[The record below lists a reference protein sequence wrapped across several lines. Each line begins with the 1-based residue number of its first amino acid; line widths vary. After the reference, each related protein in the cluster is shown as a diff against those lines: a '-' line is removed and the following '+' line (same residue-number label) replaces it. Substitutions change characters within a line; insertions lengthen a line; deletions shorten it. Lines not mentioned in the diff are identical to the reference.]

1 MKIFA
6 IRIKNLASLDGITE
20 IDFTREPLH
29 SAGIFAITG
38 PTGAGKSTI
47 LDALC
52 LALYAKTPRY
62 RLAETGIEIKDVQ
75 GSTIHQGDVRGI
87 LRDGTAEGFAK
98 VDFEGVDGQ
107 HYSAAWNVRRAYNR
121 IDGSLQAFSITL
133 SNVSTHTE
141 IPGKKT
147 ELLEEIERLV
157 GLNFEQFTR
166 SVLLA
171 QGDFTAFL
179 KAGRDEK
186 SSLLEKLTGTHIYS
200 EISKRIFENH
210 REQLQQLRE
219 LNLQRQGIVTLTA
232 EETNAFLE
240 EKAALEAAIR
250 SNEQQATIL
259 RKDLFWH
266 ERWSQLQEQVAVAV
280 AQRETANVHKTAALP
295 HQKQLQQIVSVQ
307 TIRPVVNRLKDIQE
321 QLAVKTNQAEEL
333 NNRLSDL
340 QQQQEIIGEAIE
352 KAAETLD
359 LKTKEE
365 EQAKPLLN
373 SAKALDVQLSEKA
386 EQVKAAEAEAAAI
399 RNKQQQQTAQFE
411 QTREAAALVEQ
422 EIARL
427 QQWMAANESR
437 RPIAEQESFIL
448 SRLEDAAGILEQLHY
463 YTSRISDAEQK
474 TAAHEQQ
481 KQSRESGH
489 ASIRDSLEQQQK
501 EYNALQTALA
511 EVDISRIE
519 TGKSAADA
527 QVEELL
533 SAAAHWGL
541 LYNTIKEREAQQQLL
556 EHSKKELEQHIEKLV
571 PAEKQLEQK
580 KAERDAALKIV
591 EKARLVAAESV
602 ERLRSQLEPGA
613 PCPVCGS
620 TEHPYTLHNPVLD
633 QVLTELEKSYKQSEA
648 AYASDLALYS
658 SLTAASDQLG
668 KTIATQETGISR
680 QTASIQEL
688 EKEWAAY
695 TVYAGSKSIPV
706 SEIQNWL
713 QQQLKEQK
721 EEQKRLK
728 EKLLNYTRQKQEL
741 ENLGTGLTLLDKR
754 LMANENEIKDIE
766 RALVSLEE
774 QQKTDSGEY
783 RKAIGSL
790 DKVKQSLAIYFTSE
804 QWLENWQ
811 KDPVAFTKRIR
822 KFALEWKTNT
832 EALEEK
838 DRQQNILVA
847 TLKEMREQASGIK
860 EDLARKEESVA
871 QLQALRTEISEA
883 RSAIFNGAPVQ
894 EVETALSD
902 AVAAARL
909 VAAQKNKE
917 AESLK
922 SSLTRNLAQLEQL
935 EKDKAALREQEAALR
950 KQQDEWLHNYNHQ
963 KDTAL
968 TEAGLLSLLAFTQDW
983 IEAERERL
991 RAIDD
996 AAMQAELILDERTKA
1011 LEEHNRQRSS
1021 EKTVE
1026 ELMIQQKEAELLVK
1040 KNNNSVSEIDFR
1052 IKEDADNRNR
1062 IGLLLQDIEKQA
1074 QVVED
1079 WAKLNEMIGAADG
1092 KKFRQIAQEYTL
1104 DVLLSYANVHL
1115 ELLSKRYLMQ
1125 RIPDSLGL
1133 QVVDQDMG
1141 NEVRT
1146 VYSLS
1151 GGESFLVSLALAL
1164 GLASLSSNR
1173 MKVESL
1179 FIDEGFGSL
1188 DPATLNIAMDAL
1200 ERLHNQGRKVGVI
1213 SHVQEMTERI
1223 PVQIRVSKRPSGKS
1237 KVEVT
1242 GI

>member
-20 IDFTREPLH
+20 IDFTREPLR

-232 EETNAFLE
+232 EETDAFLE

-250 SNEQQATIL
+250 SNEQQAAIL

-307 TIRPVVNRLKDIQE
+307 TIRPVVNRLKDVQE

-340 QQQQEIIGEAIE
+340 QQQQEIIDEAIE

-474 TAAHEQQ
+474 TAAHQQQ

-511 EVDISRIE
+511 GVDIPRIE

-533 SAAAHWGL
+533 SATAHWGL

-556 EHSKKELEQHIEKLV
+556 EQSKKELEQQTEKLV

-580 KAERDAALKIV
+580 RAEKDAALKIV

-633 QVLTELEKSYKQSEA
+633 QVLTELEKSYEQSEV

-721 EEQKRLK
+721 EQQKRLQ

-790 DKVKQSLAIYFTSE
+790 DKVKQSLAVYFTSE

-963 KDTAL
+963 KDTTL

-1011 LEEHNRQRSS
+1011 LKEHNGQRSS

-1026 ELMIQQKEAELLVK
+1026 ELMIQQKEVELLVK
-1040 KNNNSVSEIDFR
+1040 QNNNSVSEIDFR

-1125 RIPDSLGL
+1125 RIPGSLGL

>member
-20 IDFTREPLH
+20 IDFTREPLR

-232 EETNAFLE
+232 EETDAFLE

-250 SNEQQATIL
+250 SNEQQAAIL

-280 AQRETANVHKTAALP
+280 AQRETANGHKTAALP

-307 TIRPVVNRLKDIQE
+307 TIRPVVNRLKDVQE

-333 NNRLSDL
+333 NNHLSDL
-340 QQQQEIIGEAIE
+340 QQQQEIINEAIE
-352 KAAETLD
+352 KAAEALD

-411 QTREAAALVEQ
+411 QTREAAVLVEQ

-474 TAAHEQQ
+474 TAAHQQQ

-511 EVDISRIE
+511 GVDIPPIE

-533 SAAAHWGL
+533 SATAHWGL
-541 LYNTIKEREAQQQLL
+541 LYNTIKERDAQQQLL
-556 EHSKKELEQHIEKLV
+556 EQSKKELEQQTEKLV
-571 PAEKQLEQK
+571 PAKKQLEQK
-580 KAERDAALKIV
+580 RAEKDAALKIV

-633 QVLTELEKSYKQSEA
+633 QVLTELEKGYKQSEA
-648 AYASDLALYS
+648 TYASDLALYS
-658 SLTAASDQLG
+658 SLTAACDQLC

-721 EEQKRLK
+721 EEQKRLQ

-741 ENLGTGLTLLDKR
+741 ENLGTGLALLDKR

-790 DKVKQSLAIYFTSE
+790 DKVKQNLAVYFTSE

-811 KDPVAFTKRIR
+811 KDPAAFTKRIR

-847 TLKEMREQASGIK
+847 TLKEMREQASGIN

-883 RSAIFNGAPVQ
+883 RSAIFNGVPVQ

-963 KDTAL
+963 KDTTL

-1026 ELMIQQKEAELLVK
+1026 ELMIQQKEVELLVK
-1040 KNNNSVSEIDFR
+1040 QNNNSVSEIDFR

-1115 ELLSKRYLMQ
+1115 ELLSKRYLLQ
-1125 RIPDSLGL
+1125 RIPGSLGL